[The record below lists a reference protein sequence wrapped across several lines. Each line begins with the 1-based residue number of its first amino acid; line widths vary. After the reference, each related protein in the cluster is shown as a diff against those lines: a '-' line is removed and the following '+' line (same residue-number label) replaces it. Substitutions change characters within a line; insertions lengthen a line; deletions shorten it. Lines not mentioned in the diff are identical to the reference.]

1 MPDHPLAGIGTISTV
16 PVYPYAA
23 ASLIGLVVYVFYE
36 LFRVCFDSKL

>member
-16 PVYPYAA
+16 PVYLYAA